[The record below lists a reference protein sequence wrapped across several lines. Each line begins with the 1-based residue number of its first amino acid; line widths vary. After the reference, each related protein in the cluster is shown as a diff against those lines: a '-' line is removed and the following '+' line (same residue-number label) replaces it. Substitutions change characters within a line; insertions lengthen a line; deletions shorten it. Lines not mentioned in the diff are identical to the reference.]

1 MFNIIENYIK
11 NLTKEDVNNFALNN
25 NINLSASELDFI
37 YNFVKNNYQDILA
50 KPNNFNFSKYQ
61 DKFSSDNYFKIEAL
75 IKKYSSYL

>member
-25 NINLSASELDFI
+25 NINLSSCELDFT
-37 YNFVKNNYQDILA
+37 YNFVKNSYQDILV

-61 DKFSSDNYFKIEAL
+61 DKFSRDNYFKIEAL
-75 IKKYSSYL
+75 IKKYSRYL

>member
-25 NINLSASELDFI
+25 NINLSSNELDFT
-37 YNFVKNNYQDILA
+37 YNFVKINYQDVLR
-50 KPNNFNFSKYQ
+50 KNNNFDFSKYQ
-61 DKFSSDNYFKIEAL
+61 DQFSSDNYYKIEAL